1 MRLYADNGGMQ
12 QTQLLI
18 PNYPNNREAQS
29 QTHLAQSVYADAS
42 ANNSA
47 EEFNGNITSIDI
59 EVVGNISC
67 DILLLFSIKFFASF
81 DRIPFPIKTQN
92 YTAVYATLPGQLVD
106 AKSNLA
112 IEIN

>member
-18 PNYPNNREAQS
+18 PNYPHNREAQS

-47 EEFNGNITSIDI
+47 EEFNGNITSIDT
-59 EVVGNISC
+59 EVVGNIFLV
-67 DILLLFSIKFFASF
+67 ISF
-81 DRIPFPIKTQN
+81 
-92 YTAVYATLPGQLVD
+92 
-106 AKSNLA
+106 
-112 IEIN
+112 